1 MAADGS
7 VIQTVTAGN
16 SLRFAWKI
24 LSQNVANNTTT
35 VLWSAVL
42 TSGVY
47 GRIDSTAS
55 KFWSMSHG
63 GVLEQGT
70 NTVGIGASTQKTL
83 ASGTIV
89 CQHDSQGKFSE
100 TWTYTQ
106 QFAITYSG
114 TYISTVSVSLNVN
127 LDALPRKAYLTSAP
141 NFTDEDSPAITYS
154 NPSGAT
160 VSACIS
166 LTGAKDD
173 VPYRRVTGG
182 KYTFTLTDAEKQ
194 TLINATNGA
203 SRTVYFVLNS
213 VINGTYFYSSLAK
226 TFSIVNGEPTI
237 TATVTD
243 VNEQSIAFTG
253 NPNILIGGHN
263 KAQYAITA
271 SGKKGATIVSYKA
284 THGGTAKET
293 ATGTFDNVTSGAFTF
308 EATDSRGQK
317 ASVTIDKTFIDY
329 YKPTCNIEVEAPTTE
344 GKTTLNISGIFYNGS
359 FGKEDNGLSL
369 IYQHKTSED
378 AAWGEEITVTLTK
391 TGNNYK
397 ASLPLVDL
405 DYRLSHTFKARVADS
420 LIAVESAEVKVKT
433 IPIFDWSES
442 DFNFNVP
449 VTIQG
454 RELDFIEEQGYK
466 DGWQYIKWASG
477 KAECW
482 QWYESTVNLSKNLNG
497 AYYTDSII
505 VQYPFEF
512 TDNIL
517 NVNGGSHSHINWAR
531 AFADSKTYASFVVIG
546 NASQSNVGISVH
558 LHAVGYWK

>member
-1 MAADGS
+1 M
-7 VIQTVTAGN
+7 
-16 SLRFAWKI
+16 
-24 LSQNVANNTTT
+24 
-35 VLWSAVL
+35 
-42 TSGVY
+42 
-47 GRIDSTAS
+47 
-55 KFWSMSHG
+55 
-63 GVLEQGT
+63 
-70 NTVGIGASTQKTL
+70 
-83 ASGTIV
+83 
-89 CQHDSQGKFSE
+89 
-100 TWTYTQ
+100 
-106 QFAITYSG
+106 
-114 TYISTVSVSLNVN
+114 
-127 LDALPRKAYLTSAP
+127 
-141 NFTDEDSPAITYS
+141 
-154 NPSGAT
+154 
-160 VSACIS
+160 
-166 LTGAKDD
+166 
-173 VPYRRVTGG
+173 PYRRVTGG

-253 NPNILIGGHN
+253 NPNILIGGHS

-329 YKPTCNIEVEAPTTE
+329 YKPTCNLKVETPTTE
-344 GKTTLNISGIFYNGS
+344 GTTSFTISGIYYNGS
-359 FGKEDNGLSL
+359 FGSVNNGLSMF
-369 IYQHKTSED
+369 
-378 AAWGEEITVTLTK
+378 WR
-391 TGNNYK
+391 YK
-397 ASLPLVDL
+397 ANSEEYSEWYELTPTKNGNKYTATQALEGL
-405 DYRLSHTFKARVADS
+405 DYRKSYTFEARVEDS
-420 LIAVESAEVKVKT
+420 LNTATSPEITVKT
-433 IPIFDWSES
+433 IPVFDWSES

-449 VTIQG
+449 VTVQG
-454 RELDFIEEQGYK
+454 QSLDYIVEQGTSN
-466 DGWQYIKWASG
+466 GWQYIKWASG

-482 QWYESTVNLSKNLNG
+482 QWYEDTVNLSKNLNG

-546 NASQSNVGISVH
+546 NASKSNVGISVH

>member
-7 VIQTVTAGN
+7 VMQTVTSGN

-173 VPYRRVTGG
+173 VPYRRITGG
-182 KYTFTLTDAEKQ
+182 KYTFVLTDAEKQ
-194 TLINATNGA
+194 TLINATTGA
-203 SRTVYFVLNS
+203 SRTVYFILRS
-213 VINGTYFYSSLAK
+213 VISGTYFYSSLAK

-237 TATVTD
+237 SATVAD
-243 VNEQSIAFTG
+243 VNEQAIAFTG
-253 NPNILIGGHN
+253 NPNILIGGHS

-329 YKPTCNIEVEAPTTE
+329 YKPTCNLEVETPTTE
-344 GKTTLNISGIFYNGS
+344 GTTSFTVSGIYYNGS
-359 FGKEDNGLSL
+359 FGSVNNGLSMF
-369 IYQHKTSED
+369 
-378 AAWGEEITVTLTK
+378 WR
-391 TGNNYK
+391 YK
-397 ASLPLVDL
+397 ANSGGYSEWHELTPTKNGNKYTATQALEGL
-405 DYRLSHTFKARVADS
+405 DYRNSYTFEARVEDS
-420 LIAVESAEVKVKT
+420 LNTATSPEITVKT
-433 IPIFDWSES
+433 IPVFDWSKS

-449 VTIQG
+449 VTVQG
-454 RELDFIEEQGYK
+454 QSLDYIVEQGTSN
-466 DGWQYIKWASG
+466 GWQYIKWASG

-546 NASQSNVGISVH
+546 NASQSNVEISVH